1 MPTSGSRGA
10 VQFWCFCCRVS
21 CLLDSSSIWLQ
32 VLGQHSQHRGL
43 LGGQKMFVVVVVVA
57 SVERKIETPASFS
70 WLTISASMW
79 MSYLQS
85 LGKRLIQSMTRMDKP
100 KFLVDRKKGRKKL
113 HHSFFLLPSVQ
124 EMCLNVRTQQVPR
137 LRHLDSQ
144 TRHQRCHQMLKMSTS
159 LWRRRELVKKFVF
172 DILRLSENG
181 YAIGRSGYV
190 VVVDGRYLS
199 RPVA

>member
-43 LGGQKMFVVVVVVA
+43 LGGQKMFVVVVVVVVA
-57 SVERKIETPASFS
+57 SIERKIETPASFS

-100 KFLVDRKKGRKKL
+100 KFLVDMKKGRKNCITAFFCCLQFKRCAWTWG
-113 HHSFFLLPSVQ
+113 HSKYRDSGIWTRRQDTSV
-124 EMCLNVRTQQVPR
+124 VI
-137 LRHLDSQ
+137 
-144 TRHQRCHQMLKMSTS
+144 RCWRCPQACDEGAS
-159 LWRRRELVKKFVF
+159 LWKSSFLTFWDYPRM
-172 DILRLSENG
+172 G
-181 YAIGRSGYV
+181 MQ
-190 VVVDGRYLS
+190 
-199 RPVA
+199 